1 MSETLDPQ
9 LIEQTKQ
16 QIRSLVNE
24 IAQLVKSDIGP
35 DEFYSEFLPR
45 VVNAL
50 AAEGGVVWAMED
62 QGRLGLAYQMG
73 LQKTRLREREEDQK
87 RHGRLLNKVLSLPS
101 GDGLLVPPHSG
112 SGDDE
117 EAGNPTDFLLVMA
130 ALRTDIE
137 TVGIVEIFQRPESPA
152 TTQKGYLRFLLQMCD
167 LAGDF
172 FKSRQIKHFADRQVL
187 WTQLEEFARMVHASL
202 DPRETAY
209 TIANEGR
216 RLIECDRVSVAIRK
230 GKKCYIESVS
240 GQDMFDK
247 RSNTIRLLGRLATA
261 VVASGETIWYTGD
274 TSNMAPQVE
283 DAVQEY
289 VDESHSKTV
298 AVLPLA
304 RPRSDPEEEEASKRE
319 DPEAPIGALIV
330 EEIEDSRVPD
340 KMLQR
345 VDVVGRH
352 SATALANSLDHHN
365 LFLMPVWRT
374 IGRQKWVLKARTLP
388 KTLAITGAILAALA
402 SLAIIPYSFTLRA
415 KGTIEPVERRIV
427 FAPTEAEVEVVPVK
441 HGDMVHQGDL
451 LAKLRDTE
459 SQVKLTEIQGQ
470 IEVSRRTLESLQYTS
485 RLGSLSTEDRNRI
498 LSQEAEETVKLM
510 GLQSQEKLLLK
521 KISDLNVLSPIDG
534 QVITWDVQNHL
545 NHRPVQRGQELMRIA
560 DPRGDWRLE
569 LDIPEKRMGHIAR
582 AQREIKKELDVDY
595 ALAVDPST
603 SRVGHITKIEE
614 GANPQQ
620 EEGNMVKAYVA
631 IDTAKLRKEL
641 PENAIRPGAAVDGKI
656 HCGKRPIGY
665 VWFHDAIE
673 YLQSRVIFP
682 YF

>member
-1 MSETLDPQ
+1 MSDTLDPQ
-9 LIEQTKQ
+9 LIEQTKR

-24 IAQLVKSDIGP
+24 IAQLVKSDIRP

-45 VVNAL
+45 VVSAL
-50 AAEGGVVWAMED
+50 AAEGGVVWAMEE

-73 LQKTRLREREEDQK
+73 LQKTRLHEREEDQK
-87 RHGRLLNKVLSLPS
+87 RHGRLLNKVLSLPN

-112 SGDDE
+112 SGDDD
-117 EAGNPTDFLLVMA
+117 EAANPTDFLLVMA

-152 TTQKGYLRFLLQMCD
+152 ETQKGYLRFLLQMCE

-230 GKKCYIESVS
+230 GKKCYIEAVS

-319 DPEAPIGALIV
+319 DPNAPIGALIV

-352 SATALANSLDHHN
+352 SATALANSLEHHN

-388 KTLAITGAILAALA
+388 KTLAITGAILAVLA
-402 SLAIIPYSFTLRA
+402 SLAIVPWNFTLRA

-427 FAPTEAEVEVVPVK
+427 FAPTEAEVELVNVN
-441 HGDMVHQGDL
+441 HGDMVHQGDV

-470 IEVSRRTLESLQYTS
+470 IDVSRRTVESLQYES
-485 RLGSLSTEDRNRI
+485 RLGSIPAEDRNRI
-498 LSQEAEETVKLM
+498 LSQEAEESVKLK
-510 GLQSQEKLLLK
+510 GLQDQEKLLEK
-521 KISDLNVLSPIDG
+521 KISDLNVLSPING
-534 QVITWDVQNHL
+534 QVITWDVQNRL

-560 DPRGDWRLE
+560 DPKGDWRLE

-582 AQREIKKELDVDY
+582 AQREIKYELDVDY

-603 SRVGHITKIEE
+603 TRAGHITKIEE

-620 EEGNMVKAYVA
+620 EEGTMVKAYVW
-631 IDTAKLRKEL
+631 IDTEKVRKEL
-641 PENAIRPGAAVDGKI
+641 PENAIRPGAAVDAKI
-656 HCGKRPIGY
+656 HCGKRAIGY

>member
-1 MSETLDPQ
+1 MSDTLDPQ

-24 IAQLVKSDIGP
+24 IAQLVKSDIRP

-50 AAEGGVVWAMED
+50 AAEGGVAWAMEE

-73 LQKTRLREREEDQK
+73 LQKTRLRESEEDQK
-87 RHGRLLNKVLSLPS
+87 RHSRLLNKVLSLPN

-112 SGDDE
+112 SGDDD

-130 ALRTDIE
+130 ALKTDIE
-137 TVGIVEIFQRPESPA
+137 TIGIIEIFQRPDAQIS
-152 TTQKGYLRFLLQMCD
+152 TQKGYLRFLLQMCE

-187 WTQLEEFARMVHASL
+187 WTQLEEFSRLVHASL

-230 GKKCYIESVS
+230 GKKCYIEAVS

-304 RPRSDPEEEEASKRE
+304 RPRRDPEEEEASKRE
-319 DPEAPIGALIV
+319 DPDAPIGALIV

-352 SATALANSLDHHN
+352 SATALANSLEHNN

-415 KGTIEPVERRIV
+415 KGTIEPEVRRIV
-427 FAPTEAEVEVVPVK
+427 FAPTEAEVELVEVE
-441 HGDMVHQGDL
+441 HGQTVSKGQE

-470 IEVSRRTLESLQYTS
+470 MEVSRKTLETLQYES
-485 RLGSLSTEDRNRI
+485 RFGGVNAEDRNKV
-498 LSQEAEETVKLM
+498 LSQEAEESVKLE
-510 GLQSQEKLLLK
+510 GLKAQEKLLLK
-521 KISDLNVLSPIDG
+521 KIGDLKVLSPIDG
-534 QVITWDVQNHL
+534 VVITWDVQNRL
-545 NHRPVQRGQELMRIA
+545 KHRPVQRGQELMRIA
-560 DPRGDWRLE
+560 DPKGNWQLE
-569 LDIPEKRMGHIAR
+569 LDVPENRMGHITR
-582 AQREIKKELDVDY
+582 AQREIKPDLDVDY
-595 ALAVDPST
+595 ALAIDPGT
-603 SRVGHITKIEE
+603 TRLGHIKEVH
-614 GANPQQ
+614 GSADPHP
-620 EEGNMVKAYVA
+620 EEGNMVLVKVA
-631 IDTAKLRKEL
+631 IDTEKLRKEL
-641 PENAIRPGAAVDGKI
+641 PENAIRPGAAVNAKI
-656 HCGKRPIGY
+656 CCGKRAIGY
-665 VWFHDAIE
+665 VWFHDALE
-673 YLQSRVIFP
+673 YVQSRVIFP

>member
-1 MSETLDPQ
+1 MSDTLDPQ

-24 IAQLVKSDIGP
+24 IGQLVKSDIRP

-50 AAEGGVVWAMED
+50 AAEGGVVWAMEE

-73 LQKTRLREREEDQK
+73 LQKTRLHEREEDQK
-87 RHGRLLNKVLSLPS
+87 RHGRLLHKVLTLPN

-112 SGDDE
+112 SGDDD
-117 EAGNPTDFLLVMA
+117 EAANPTDFLLVLA
-130 ALRTDIE
+130 ALKTDIE
-137 TVGIVEIFQRPESPA
+137 TIGIVEIFQRPESPL

-167 LAGDF
+167 MAGEF

-187 WTQLEEFARMVHASL
+187 WTQLEEFSRLVHASL

-261 VVASGETIWYTGD
+261 VVASGETVWYTGD

-319 DPEAPIGALIV
+319 DPETPIGALIV

-352 SATALANSLDHHN
+352 SATALANSLEHNN

-402 SLAIIPYSFTLRA
+402 SLAIVPYSFTLRA
-415 KGTIEPVERRIV
+415 KGTIEPVLRRIV
-427 FAPTEAEVEVVPVK
+427 FAPTEAEVELVLVK
-441 HGDMVHQGDL
+441 HGDMVHQGDV

-459 SQVKLTEIQGQ
+459 SQVKLTELQGQ
-470 IEVSRRTLESLQYTS
+470 IDVSRRTVESLQYQS
-485 RLGSLSTEDRNRI
+485 RQRSMPREERNRV
-498 LSQEAEETVKLM
+498 LSQEAEESVKLI
-510 GLQSQEKLLLK
+510 GLQAQEQLLLK
-521 KISDLNVLSPIDG
+521 KIKDLSVLSPIDG
-534 QVITWDVQNHL
+534 EVITWDVQNRL

-560 DPRGDWRLE
+560 DPKGDWQLE
-569 LDIPEKRMGHIAR
+569 LDVPENRMGHIAR
-582 AQREIKKELDVDY
+582 AQREIKWALDVDY
-595 ALAVDPST
+595 ALAIDPGT
-603 SRVGHITKIEE
+603 TRVGHITSIRD
-614 GANPQQ
+614 GADPHPD
-620 EEGNMVKAYVA
+620 EGNMVLAKVA
-631 IDTAKLRKEL
+631 IDTKKLRKEL
-641 PENAIRPGAAVDGKI
+641 PENAIRPGAAVNAKI
-656 HCGKRPIGY
+656 NCGKRAIGY

-682 YF
+682 WF

>member
-1 MSETLDPQ
+1 MSDTLDPQ
-9 LIEQTKQ
+9 LIEQTKR

-24 IAQLVKSDIGP
+24 IAQLVKSDIRP

-45 VVNAL
+45 VVSAL
-50 AAEGGVVWAMED
+50 AAEGGVIWAMEE
-62 QGRLGLAYQMG
+62 QGRLGVAYQMG
-73 LQKTRLREREEDQK
+73 LQKTRLAEREENQK
-87 RHGRLLNKVLSLPS
+87 RHSRLLNKVLNLPS

-117 EAGNPTDFLLVMA
+117 EAANPTDFLLVMA
-130 ALRTDIE
+130 ALKTDID
-137 TVGIVEIFQRPESPA
+137 TIGIVEIFQRPESPA
-152 TTQKGYLRFLLQMCD
+152 ETQKGYLRFLLQMCE

-187 WTQLEEFARMVHASL
+187 WTQLEEFARMVHANL

-230 GKKCYIESVS
+230 GKKCYIEAVS

-261 VVASGETIWYTGD
+261 VVASGETMWYTGD
-274 TSNMAPQVE
+274 TTNMAPQVE

-352 SATALANSLDHHN
+352 SATALANALDHDN
-365 LFLMPVWRT
+365 LFLMPLWRT
-374 IGRQKWVLKARTLP
+374 VGRQKWVLKARTLP
-388 KTLAITGAILAALA
+388 KTLAISGAVLAVLV
-402 SLAIIPYSFTLRA
+402 LLGTFPYAFTLRA
-415 KGTIEPVERRIV
+415 KGTIEPVDRRIV
-427 FAPTEAEVEVVPVK
+427 FAPSDAEVELVEVK
-441 HGDMVHQGDL
+441 HGDTVRKGDL

-470 IEVSRRTLESLQYTS
+470 IDVSQRTIESLQYQS
-485 RLGSLSTEDRNRI
+485 RLRGISKEERNRI
-498 LSQEAEETVKLM
+498 LSQEAEENVKLL
-510 GLQSQEKLLLK
+510 GLQAQAELLQEKIK
-521 KISDLNVLSPIDG
+521 DLNVLSPIDG

-545 NHRPVQRGQELMRIA
+545 KHRPVQRGQELMRIA
-560 DPRGDWRLE
+560 DPKGDWQLE

-582 AQREIKKELDVDY
+582 AQREIKEELDVDY
-595 ALAVDPST
+595 ALAIDPST
-603 SRVGHITKIEE
+603 TRTGHITKIEH

-620 EEGNMVKAYVA
+620 EEGNMVKAYVW

-641 PENAIRPGAAVDGKI
+641 PENAIRPGAAADAKI
-656 HCGKRPIGY
+656 NCGRRAIGY

>member
-1 MSETLDPQ
+1 MSDTLDPQ

-24 IAQLVKSDIGP
+24 IAQLVKSDIRP

-50 AAEGGVVWAMED
+50 AAEGGVVWAMEE
-62 QGRLGLAYQMG
+62 QGRLTPAYQIG
-73 LQKTRLREREEDQK
+73 LQKTRLRDSEEDQK
-87 RHGRLLNKVLSLPS
+87 RHGRLLNKVLGLPS

-112 SGDDE
+112 SGDDD
-117 EAGNPTDFLLVMA
+117 EAGNPTDFLLVLV
-130 ALRTDIE
+130 ALKTDIE
-137 TVGIVEIFQRPESPA
+137 AIGIVEIFQRPEA
-152 TTQKGYLRFLLQMCD
+152 AMTTQKGYLRFLVQMCE

-261 VVASGETIWYTGD
+261 VVASGETMWYTGD

-298 AVLPLA
+298 AVLPLT

-319 DPEAPIGALIV
+319 DPETPIGALIV

-352 SATALANSLDHHN
+352 SATALANSLEHNN

-402 SLAIIPYSFTLRA
+402 LLATFPYAFTLRA
-415 KGTIEPVERRIV
+415 KGTIEPVLRRIV
-427 FAPTEAEVEVVPVK
+427 FAPTEAEVELVLVK
-441 HGDMVHQGDL
+441 HGDMVHKGDV

-470 IEVSRRTLESLQYTS
+470 IDVGRRTVESLQYQS
-485 RLGSLSTEDRNRI
+485 NNNSLPTEERNRI
-498 LSQEAEETVKLM
+498 LSQEAEESVKLM
-510 GLQSQEKLLLK
+510 GLQAQEQLLLK

-534 QVITWDVQNHL
+534 EVITWDVQNRL
-545 NHRPVQRGQELMRIA
+545 NHRPVQRGQELMRVA
-560 DPRGDWRLE
+560 DPKGDWQLE
-569 LDIPEKRMGHIAR
+569 IDVPENRMGHITK
-582 AQREIKKELDVDY
+582 AQHQIKQDLDVDY
-595 ALAVDPST
+595 ALSIDPGT
-603 SRVGHITKIEE
+603 TRVGHLKEVAGT
-614 GANPQQ
+614 ADPHA
-620 EEGNMVKAYVA
+620 EEGNMVTVKVA
-631 IDTAKLRKEL
+631 IDTEQLRKEL
-641 PENAIRPGAAVDGKI
+641 PENAIRPGAAVNAKI
-656 HCGKRPIGY
+656 NCGKRAIGY

-682 YF
+682 YL

>member
-1 MSETLDPQ
+1 MSETLDPR

-16 QIRSLVNE
+16 QIRSLVSE
-24 IAQLVKSDIGP
+24 IDQLVKSDIRP

-45 VVNAL
+45 VVSAL
-50 AAEGGVVWAMED
+50 AAEGGVIWAMED

-73 LQKTRLREREEDQK
+73 LQKTRLAEREEDQK
-87 RHGRLLNKVLSLPS
+87 RHSRLLNKVMNLPS

-117 EAGNPTDFLLVMA
+117 EAANPTDFLLVMA

-137 TVGIVEIFQRPESPA
+137 TIGIVEIFQRPDAPP
-152 TTQKGYLRFLLQMCD
+152 TTQKGYLRFLLQMCE
-167 LAGDF
+167 LAVNF
-172 FKSRQIKHFADRQVL
+172 FKTRQIKHFADRQVL
-187 WTQLEEFARMVHASL
+187 WAQLEEFARMVHANL

-230 GKKCYIESVS
+230 GKKCYIEAVS

-261 VVASGETIWYTGD
+261 VVATGETMWYTGD

-304 RPRSDPEEEEASKRE
+304 RPRRDPEEEEASKRE
-319 DPEAPIGALIV
+319 DPDPPIGALIV

-352 SATALANSLDHHN
+352 SATALANALDHDN
-365 LFLMPVWRT
+365 LFLMPLWRT

-388 KTLAITGAILAALA
+388 KTLAITGAILAVLVALGTW
-402 SLAIIPYSFTLRA
+402 PYAFTLRA

-427 FAPTEAEVEVVPVK
+427 FAPSEAEVELVLVK
-441 HGDMVHQGDL
+441 HGDMVHKDDV

-459 SQVKLTEIQGQ
+459 SQVKLTEVQGQ
-470 IEVSRRTLESLQYTS
+470 IDVSRRTVESLQYQS
-485 RLGSLSTEDRNRI
+485 RLGSISTEERNRF
-498 LSQEAEETVKLM
+498 LSQEAEEAVKLM

-521 KISDLNVLSPIDG
+521 KIADLDVLSPIDG
-534 QVITWDVQNHL
+534 EVITWDVQNRL

-560 DPRGDWRLE
+560 DPKGDWRLE
-569 LDIPEKRMGHIAR
+569 LNIPEKRMGHISRAR
-582 AQREIKKELDVDY
+582 HEIKPDLDVDY

-603 SRVGHITKIEE
+603 TRVGQITKIEE
-614 GANPQQ
+614 GANPEQ
-620 EEGNMVKAYVA
+620 EEGNLVKAYVA

-641 PENAIRPGAAVDGKI
+641 PEGALRPGAAVDGKI
-656 HCGKRPIGY
+656 HCGKRAIGY

-673 YLQSRVIFP
+673 YVQSRILFP